1 MKFSRV
7 VTVFSRLEMVCH
19 DARSE
24 QDRFEQS
31 AGEEKFQ
38 RRKIT
43 VDLLVILT
51 KVQEEALLP
60 YPLYTLKTQ

>member
-1 MKFSRV
+1 
-7 VTVFSRLEMVCH
+7 MVCH